1 LSIEVGEWVMQTALV
16 QQALWRGQGLHIPVS
31 VNVGALQLQQ
41 ADFVERTQALL
52 HSHPQVQ
59 PGDLQIEILE
69 TSALQDMPQVTAA
82 IAACRALGVDFALDD
97 FGTGYSSLTYLRQLP
112 VAVLKIDQ
120 SFVCGMLENAEDQAI
135 LSGVL
140 GLARAF
146 GREVIA
152 EGVETEAHGT
162 LLLQLGCEVAQG
174 YGIARPMPGADIPAW
189 HAAWRPLPEWIMR
202 PSLSPMESTA

>member
-1 LSIEVGEWVMQTALV
+1 
-16 QQALWRGQGLHIPVS
+16 

-41 ADFVERTQALL
+41 ADFVARLQAILL
-52 HSHPQVQ
+52 RHPQLQ
-59 PGDLQIEILE
+59 PGDLQFEILE

-82 IAACRALGVDFALDD
+82 IHACQALGIDFALDD

-120 SFVCGMLENAEDQAI
+120 SFVRDLLENTADQAI
-135 LSGVL
+135 LRGVL
-140 GLARAF
+140 GLAKAF

-162 LLLQLGCEVAQG
+162 LLLHMGCEAAQG
-174 YGIARPMPGADIPAW
+174 YGIARPMPGDAVAHWTKNWQPHTQW
-189 HAAWRPLPEWIMR
+189 LAAALE
-202 PSLSPMESTA
+202 EV